1 MKRHPL
7 PWNIECDWTVEVHDA
22 NNNIVIKLMTVAEAR
37 ELIDFAVGLAKRDT
51 EAAAEVAKLLSDF
64 DIEP

>member
-1 MKRHPL
+1 M
-7 PWNIECDWTVEVHDA
+7 EVHDA